1 MKAIEKRNQ
10 WTELLRESFDKEGA
24 VEYGTSFKMLSQA
37 LVLTGLEQAI
47 VEVGMFS
54 PVPRPRRCRCWRLV
68 ASRFGSCFGV
78 VAWGLLGGGTQL
90 GPRPLTIGC
99 WVEDVVDRANHV
111 EFQQQVTSLR
121 TTRVCQESLLA
132 IGRYVCV
139 A

>member
-68 ASRFGSCFGV
+68 ARRFGCCFGV
-78 VAWGLLGGGTQL
+78 VAWGVLGGGGGDSV
-90 GPRPLTIGC
+90 GPAASPQVVGWKVVSIGQ
-99 WVEDVVDRANHV
+99 NMLN
-111 EFQQQVTSLR
+111 S
-121 TTRVCQESLLA
+121 SSK
-132 IGRYVCV
+132 
-139 A
+139 

>member
-1 MKAIEKRNQ
+1 MQMLASR
-10 WTELLRESFDKEGA
+10 RESLWELFR
-24 VEYGTSFKMLSQA
+24 SCRL
-37 LVLTGLEQAI
+37 GLA
-47 VEVGMFS
+47 
-54 PVPRPRRCRCWRLV
+54 R
-68 ASRFGSCFGV
+68 
-78 VAWGLLGGGTQL
+78 GGGGGAQF